1 MNLKIATL
9 NIRSINKTSKIFF
22 LNELLNN
29 QKIDLLALQETHL
42 IDLNL
47 LNEIKN
53 ILPNYQILIPI
64 LDNSYKGIGFIISNK
79 IKVISCEIIN
89 KERFA
94 IISIHHN
101 NTKIDIANIYA
112 PNNYNEQIEF
122 INDLY
127 NILIFKKSILMGDF
141 NHVKYNTIERSP
153 PNSSETSNQ
162 KSWAHF
168 FNILQLSEATFNDNI
183 NLNSRT
189 WFSGDLSAR
198 LDRIYVDNRLN
209 NIDLTYDKKIIF
221 PESDHQIVIA
231 NLNINIISYS
241 TSNRNTSLWKLNDSI
256 LDDSNV
262 YNKVKEICKN
272 TTNNPTNDH
281 TWYDNFIKKI
291 TKCLKYESKCANEIK
306 NLKINYLINEITK
319 IELENDCNNKVKLN
333 NLKKEI
339 NLYYIDK
346 KKGIEIRNKF
356 VMKNFCNIPN
366 KILIKDSNK
375 NYKKTKIE
383 SIFKDN
389 SKIYED
395 REIESLFFDHYSDLI
410 GKPKNLNNENY

>member
-141 NHVKYNTIERSP
+141 NHVKDNTIERSP

-319 IELENDCNNKVKLN
+319 IELENDCNNKIKLN

-339 NLYYIDK
+339 NLYYLDK

-366 KILIKDSNK
+366 KILIKDSYK

-389 SKIYED
+389 SKIYEE

-410 GKPKNLNNENY
+410 GKPKT

>member
-141 NHVKYNTIERSP
+141 NHVKDNTIERSP

-168 FNILQLSEATFNDNI
+168 FNILQLSEATFNNNI
-183 NLNSRT
+183 NLNSLKNLR
-189 WFSGDLSAR
+189 FSAR
-198 LDRIYVDNRLN
+198 L
-209 NIDLTYDKKIIF
+209 
-221 PESDHQIVIA
+221 
-231 NLNINIISYS
+231 IS
-241 TSNRNTSLWKLNDSI
+241 
-256 LDDSNV
+256 
-262 YNKVKEICKN
+262 
-272 TTNNPTNDH
+272 
-281 TWYDNFIKKI
+281 
-291 TKCLKYESKCANEIK
+291 
-306 NLKINYLINEITK
+306 
-319 IELENDCNNKVKLN
+319 
-333 NLKKEI
+333 
-339 NLYYIDK
+339 
-346 KKGIEIRNKF
+346 EIRQ
-356 VMKNFCNIPN
+356 
-366 KILIKDSNK
+366 
-375 NYKKTKIE
+375 
-383 SIFKDN
+383 
-389 SKIYED
+389 
-395 REIESLFFDHYSDLI
+395 
-410 GKPKNLNNENY
+410 NLC

>member
-1 MNLKIATL
+1 
-9 NIRSINKTSKIFF
+9 
-22 LNELLNN
+22 
-29 QKIDLLALQETHL
+29 
-42 IDLNL
+42 
-47 LNEIKN
+47 
-53 ILPNYQILIPI
+53 
-64 LDNSYKGIGFIISNK
+64 
-79 IKVISCEIIN
+79 
-89 KERFA
+89 
-94 IISIHHN
+94 
-101 NTKIDIANIYA
+101 
-112 PNNYNEQIEF
+112 
-122 INDLY
+122 
-127 NILIFKKSILMGDF
+127 
-141 NHVKYNTIERSP
+141 VKYNTIERSP

-366 KILIKDSNK
+366 KILIRLK
-375 NYKKTKIE
+375 
-383 SIFKDN
+383 
-389 SKIYED
+389 
-395 REIESLFFDHYSDLI
+395 
-410 GKPKNLNNENY
+410 